1 MAELNEV
8 VKARIDVG
16 ADDTESSFEDE
27 DFDIIPI
34 LERNVRKILHQLK
47 HEQVGLCRQL
57 PSPLPAVCVCVCA
70 VSYTHLTLPT
80 SSEV

>member
-27 DFDIIPI
+27 DVDIVPV

-47 HEQVGLCRQL
+47 HEQVKPGD
-57 PSPLPAVCVCVCA
+57 
-70 VSYTHLTLPT
+70 
-80 SSEV
+80 